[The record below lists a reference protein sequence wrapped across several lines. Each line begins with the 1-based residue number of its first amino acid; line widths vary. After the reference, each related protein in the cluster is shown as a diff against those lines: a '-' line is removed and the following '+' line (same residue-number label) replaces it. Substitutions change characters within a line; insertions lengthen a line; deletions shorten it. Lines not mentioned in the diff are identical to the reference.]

1 MLIFG
6 NQPPKCRRRVKSND
20 AKGFGRTQPA
30 PPSPSHVQTVNINPP
45 PAQLPSVPNY
55 NQTSTVISP
64 LANNAPHSHPLQGT
78 MDDLSPWQRRG
89 SDYPTQDAAIC
100 DLISS
105 KFDAV
110 ITSID
115 GEIFSG
121 DEKELGTCTVGLC

>member
-20 AKGFGRTQPA
+20 AKGFGSKQPA
-30 PPSPSHVQTVNINPP
+30 PPLPSHIQAVNIKPSP
-45 PAQLPSVPNY
+45 TQLQSVPY
-55 NQTSTVISP
+55 FNQTSTIISP
-64 LANNAPHSHPLQGT
+64 VANNAPHTPPLQGT
-78 MDDLSPWQRRG
+78 MDTLSPWPRKATDD
-89 SDYPTQDAAIC
+89 SPQDAAIGH
-100 DLISS
+100 LISS

-121 DEKELGTCTVGLC
+121 DEKELGTCTFGLH